1 MDDELNV
8 WFEDQLVGYLW
19 RNGHNVMA
27 FRYSEEWLASG
38 FPLSISLPLQN
49 AAFSAQALIAH
60 RFFAHLLPEGQARE
74 RLCHRFRCP
83 NTDFDLLK
91 TIGGE
96 CAGAISILPVTEE
109 PDLNQH
115 YEKLSAEALERLI
128 STRGASLANDCKPR
142 LSLAG
147 AQDKITVYL
156 KHQDIYLP
164 VKQSSSTHILKF
176 EVSDFKNVP
185 LYEVYTTWLAKATGL
200 NVIDMEL
207 RCLANASYTLSRRY
221 DRLVGDKI
229 SRIHQEDFCQALGL
243 QEKYQ
248 RNETPSFAQCY
259 RLLIQHSNNPT
270 TDCEQLLRW
279 QIFNLIAGNSDAHIK
294 NISLLYSAAE
304 TRLAPFY
311 DLVCTRA
318 IQHLDSTL
326 ALSIGQQ
333 KNPDNVL
340 ITDWYELA
348 KQCQIRPRHI
358 LSLVEDMLNKVN
370 EQKASVKGSLEEKYG
385 NLTALQR
392 VDQVINKQ
400 LKRIS
405 MSMMN

>member
-8 WFEDQLVGYLW
+8 WFEDQLIGYLW
-19 RNGHNVMA
+19 RNASHVMA
-27 FRYSEEWLASG
+27 FRYAEEWLASG
-38 FPLSISLPLQN
+38 FPLSISLPLQHE
-49 AAFSAQALIAH
+49 AFSAQTVIAH
-60 RFFAHLLPEGQARE
+60 RFFAHLLPEGLARE

-109 PDLNQH
+109 PDLNQR
-115 YEKLSAEALERLI
+115 YEKLSAEALARLI
-128 STRGASLANDCKPR
+128 STRGASLTNDDKSR

-156 KHQDIYLP
+156 KDKDIYLP
-164 VKQSSSTHILKF
+164 LKQSPSTHILKF

-185 LYEVYTTWLAKATGL
+185 LYEVYTTGLAKAAGL
-200 NVIDMEL
+200 NVIDMKWG
-207 RCLANASYTLSRRY
+207 CLGEASYTLSTRY
-221 DRLVGDKI
+221 DRLLGDNI

-270 TDCEQLLRW
+270 IDCEQLLRW

-294 NISLLYSAAE
+294 NISLLYSADG

-318 IQHLDSTL
+318 IKHLDSTL

-340 ITDWYELA
+340 VTDWYELA
-348 KQCQIRPRHI
+348 KQCQIRPKRM
-358 LSLVEDMLNKVN
+358 LSLVDDMLNKIN
-370 EQKASVKGSLEEKYG
+370 EQKASVSGSLVTKYG
-385 NLTALQR
+385 ELPALQR

-400 LKRIS
+400 LKRLS
-405 MSMMN
+405 MSIVN